1 MMHSPVGDEYCA
13 MTGNSAA
20 VPPALERPS
29 SVGGAMRKAGGD
41 VAVANSVANQVRPST
56 PSVFDP
62 PADESSDDQTQASP
76 NALFSLL
83 GEELAGEL
91 AGAFVERGRGSRKE
105 NRGGIR
111 KAQHATKRATTA
123 SSVVRFSPAHAANM
137 HAQPRLA

>member
-41 VAVANSVANQVRPST
+41 VAVANQMRPST

-123 SSVVRFSPAHAANM
+123 SSVVRFSPAHAANYM

>member
-29 SVGGAMRKAGGD
+29 SYGGAMRKAGGD
-41 VAVANSVANQVRPST
+41 VANQVRPST

-123 SSVVRFSPAHAANM
+123 SSVVRFSPAHAANV

>member
-29 SVGGAMRKAGGD
+29 SVGCAMRKAGGD
-41 VAVANSVANQVRPST
+41 VAVAISVANQVRPST

-137 HAQPRLA
+137 HAHPRLA

>member
-20 VPPALERPS
+20 VPPELERPS
-29 SVGGAMRKAGGD
+29 SYGGAMRKAGGD
-41 VAVANSVANQVRPST
+41 VAVAISVANQVRPST

-137 HAQPRLA
+137 HAPPRLA

>member
-29 SVGGAMRKAGGD
+29 SVGGAMHKAGGD
-41 VAVANSVANQVRPST
+41 GNQVRPST

-137 HAQPRLA
+137 HAPPRLA

>member
-29 SVGGAMRKAGGD
+29 SYGGAMRKAGGD
-41 VAVANSVANQVRPST
+41 VAVAKSVANQVRPST

-137 HAQPRLA
+137 HAHPRLA